1 MESSEYL
8 LVFLHSFVLE
18 QEFGYMDRGE
28 ERQVIRKETIPKK
41 GNRSE
46 LRERSEAPSRE
57 GYNIL
62 WLIRL
67 VLVFLSHA
75 VPCLLA
81 CSKRLLVILLD

>member
-8 LVFLHSFVLE
+8 LVFLHSFALE

-46 LRERSEAPSRE
+46 LRERSEAQ
-57 GYNIL
+57 
-62 WLIRL
+62 WLQAER
-67 VLVFLSHA
+67 
-75 VPCLLA
+75 
-81 CSKRLLVILLD
+81 VIIFYGSFA